1 MPYNETI
8 IENIPI
14 DWLHWYSGGK
24 FPNPLEFKPFY
35 PKWWEKIKSQCRIC
49 LHICQVKDVEVFD
62 RFVNE
67 TKFNLEY
74 HISFICPK
82 CKNKSYAR
90 QISFK
95 VFEDQIREHIKK
107 HSTPIPNHERT
118 MNDTPHLRH
127 RWHDGCLFIHHGKK
141 IQWRLQWCKC
151 GKERVKPK
159 SKQPTN
165 TNEI

>member
-8 IENIPI
+8 IENIPTN
-14 DWLHWYSGGK
+14 WLHWNSDGK

-35 PKWWEKIKSQCRIC
+35 PKWWEKIKSQCQIC
-49 LHICQVKDVEVFD
+49 LHICQVKDVDVFD

-74 HISFICPK
+74 HISFTCPK

-95 VFEDQIREHIKK
+95 VFEDQIKEHIKK
-107 HSTPIPNHERT
+107 HSSPIPN
-118 MNDTPHLRH
+118 P
-127 RWHDGCLFIHHGKK
+127 
-141 IQWRLQWCKC
+141 
-151 GKERVKPK
+151 
-159 SKQPTN
+159 
-165 TNEI
+165 NEL